1 MKHDEKRE
9 MIDNRKVS
17 DTHQEGIARVIQ
29 RKGEGG
35 RVGQP
40 GKMTGKGHAE
50 WKRSGGS
57 LTPRRG

>member
-1 MKHDEKRE
+1 MKHEGKG
-9 MIDNRKVS
+9 MIDNRMVKDS
-17 DTHQEGIARVIQ
+17 HQEGIARVIQ
-29 RKGEGG
+29 RKGEEG

>member
-1 MKHDEKRE
+1 MSDKMKSG

-17 DTHQEGIARVIQ
+17 DTHQEGISRVIQ